1 MSNINLVNNGFPLAK
16 ISLRRGEK
24 IKIENGSMVYKSM
37 GINLKTRLNASGSN
51 GLTRFIKATARAAV
65 SGESTFVTEAI
76 ADNDGLIAIAPT
88 MPGHIAIL
96 QCGKKQYC
104 INDGAFLALTGD
116 AEYKMKSQGFGKAM
130 FGGTGGFFVM
140 ETSGESELL
149 INSFGT
155 LEKIDLNNDF
165 ITIAH
170 INRYQE
176 HRRLT
181 EVEIEEIVKNL
192 FSNIENEIKRNYR
205 EKKKRE
211 ELETIYIPEKE
222 NMNLPI
228 IGYLQ
233 EDNSII
239 IETEEIIKT
248 IKERIFNNE

>member
-1 MSNINLVNNGFPLAK
+1 
-16 ISLRRGEK
+16 
-24 IKIENGSMVYKSM
+24 
-37 GINLKTRLNASGSN
+37 
-51 GLTRFIKATARAAV
+51 
-65 SGESTFVTEAI
+65 
-76 ADNDGLIAIAPT
+76 
-88 MPGHIAIL
+88 
-96 QCGKKQYC
+96 
-104 INDGAFLALTGD
+104 
-116 AEYKMKSQGFGKAM
+116 M

-176 HRRLT
+176 RRMLT

-211 ELETIYIPEKE
+211 ELETIYIPEIE

-228 IGYLQ
+228 TGYLQ
-233 EDNSII
+233 EDNSIM
-239 IETEEIIKT
+239 IETEEIIK
-248 IKERIFNNE
+248 IINERIMNN